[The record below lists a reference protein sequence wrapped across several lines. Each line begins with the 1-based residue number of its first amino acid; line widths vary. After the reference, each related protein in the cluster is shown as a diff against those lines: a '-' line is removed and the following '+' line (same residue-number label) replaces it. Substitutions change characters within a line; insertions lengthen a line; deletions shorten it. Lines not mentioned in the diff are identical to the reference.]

1 VAPSLGQKQS
11 NSQKKS
17 VLIYCNTGSM
27 SAQAGFVLRVAGWDK
42 VRILQGGFAE
52 WQAKGGL

>member
-1 VAPSLGQKQS
+1 
-11 NSQKKS
+11 
-17 VLIYCNTGSM
+17 M